1 MFSKLPD
8 YLEWAN
14 GRSLASIESLDAPGD
29 TLRSLLGHLLAAE
42 DTWFARIGGRE
53 PELDS
58 WPSLGLAE
66 MRSVI
71 ARNAEACRDIL
82 RSSGGLSGV
91 GMAEWMVDGR
101 NAEGEPIRYRASDVL
116 MHVFVHG
123 GYHRGQ
129 IASAVKRLGGQP
141 AVTDYIMFCRETA

>member
-14 GRSLASIESLDAPGD
+14 GRCLASIESLDASGD
-29 TLRSLLGHLLAAE
+29 RVRGLLGHLLAAE

-53 PELDS
+53 PELES
-58 WPSLGLAE
+58 WPNLGLGE
-66 MRSVI
+66 MRTVI
-71 ARNAEACRDIL
+71 SRNAEACRDIL

-91 GMAEWMVDGR
+91 GMTESRVEGR
-101 NAEGEPIRYRASDVL
+101 NAAGEPIQYRTSDVL

-129 IASAVKRLGGQP
+129 IAAAVKRQGGRP
-141 AVTDYIMFCRETA
+141 AVTDYIAFCRETA